1 MRGARFVLSVAIVA
15 LTVLVLAAGVAAS
28 DIYAT
33 AEGRSIKFKDTEYGF
48 NYDRRWSIWRKPITA
63 AQAAAIRRGNVA
75 YLEVPR
81 DFQEVNTTANPAHS
95 LTATGAMRPYTPDRY
110 PRAKVYSYKLQ
121 MRSIAPSER
130 GKMVVIHQVLLI
142 ISPASAKSREL
153 TQHEHIELLTQ
164 PRVEI
169 VPNRTSAQSWDAYLV
184 ITKHGTLAGPGWG
197 GPDRKKWNKWWT
209 ARGVNN
215 NYQDDWIVRLK
226 YAR

>member
-48 NYDRRWSIWRKPITA
+48 NYDKGSSIWRKPITA
-63 AQAAAIRRGNVA
+63 AQAEAIKRANVA

-81 DFQEVNTTANPAHS
+81 DFQEVNRTAAHG
-95 LTATGAMRPYTPDRY
+95 LAATGAMRPHTPDSH

-121 MRSIAPSER
+121 RRSLAPSER
-130 GKMVVIHQVLLI
+130 GKMVVIHRILLV
-142 ISPASAKSREL
+142 ISPASAKLRAL
-153 TQHEHIELLTQ
+153 TQHEHIELLTE

-169 VPNRTSAQSWDAYLV
+169 VPKRTSAQNWDVYLV

-197 GPDRKKWNKWWT
+197 GPDRKKWHKWWK
-209 ARGVNN
+209 ARGVND
-215 NYQDDWIVRLK
+215 NYQDGWFVRLK